1 MVDLISQNLEPGK
14 TFRAVLMTVQRSKQH
29 LIMFRHQLVRVFH
42 LRGGLKGNFFLATRH
57 CFSEFSLPTI

>member
-1 MVDLISQNLEPGK
+1 MVDLSSQNLEPGK

-42 LRGGLKGNFFLATRH
+42 LRRLKR
-57 CFSEFSLPTI
+57 EFI